1 MFTRLTKRQSILIGL
16 AAVFVA
22 YLLFGWLALPPLL
35 RSQAE
40 KFVAEKTGHR
50 LTMDAPEF
58 NPFTLAL
65 RLHNLKLVRADGEP
79 LLAFKELLVDISA
92 ESLFRWAYVFDA
104 IRLDGLETT
113 VAELPGEQLNWS
125 AFTDALAKP
134 EATAA
139 GEEPTAATSTAGL
152 PRLIVHELAIVDGRL
167 DVADRHRQP
176 ELSTRIEPLDL
187 ELSDLS
193 TLANDKGPYELS
205 ARTGFGAHIQW
216 QGELGINPLSLV
228 GNFSIDEIALA
239 KLPAALLQTVPG
251 LASAEGA
258 AAVSAHYLLSQSDGQ
273 VQVTLDQAKATLDGL
288 KLRLTDASE
297 PFLALERIEA
307 KDGRLDLRQ
316 RSIAI
321 GALLV
326 SGGSV
331 QAVRR
336 ADGSVDLMRLATA
349 APASAN
355 PTASNAAA
363 PAPAA
368 ASGWHYRIDH
378 VGVDKIAAALHDQT
392 VTPAAELA
400 LQDIAVGVDAI
411 SDNLA
416 QAWPAHLEFKAAA
429 GGNFSAEGKVV
440 AGEPSADFQVKLT
453 DLSLKPAQPYL
464 QTVAL
469 LKIADGRLSA
479 DGRVQYDPKT
489 SGFRGGFALHRLRLT
504 EGDAGQTFLALD
516 SLASHSLD
524 ASPTRVMMREL
535 TLDGL
540 DTTLIIAKDKTV
552 NLTRILRKQPA
563 AAAVAT
569 APATPAADAAAAPM
583 FPISIERLR
592 ISDSGLEFADL
603 SLALP
608 FGTHVHHLG
617 GSINGISTR
626 AVAPAQVELDGQ
638 VDDFGM
644 ARAIGQIN
652 LFKPTEFTDLKVAFR
667 NVEMTRL
674 TPYSATF
681 AGRKIDSGKL
691 SLDLEYKINKR
702 QLSGENRMI
711 VDQLTLG
718 DHVDSPEAKNLPL
731 DLAIAL
737 LRDADGRIDLGLP
750 VSGSL
755 DDPQF
760 SYGQLIW
767 KVISNVITKIALA
780 PFRALA
786 NLFGGDQ
793 KLDSI
798 VFEAGQAQPTAPERE
813 KLAKLAQ
820 ALNKRPALALTL
832 AGTWSEADRAAMQDI
847 AMRQA
852 LAVKLGLSAE
862 GDPGPMSTAQ
872 PEVRQALET
881 LFAERL
887 GKAELATLKEGF
899 RNANPGQLQ
908 ESATGKMM
916 SRLTGAFQKKRELDE
931 KELGQLK
938 GADFHGLLYQRLAAT
953 ETVTD
958 ETLQALANAR
968 GAVAMAILSAAGAPA
983 ERTIVGTPGKMPG
996 DGNEIALKLDL
1007 KAAAPAAAAGK

>member
-1 MFTRLTKRQSILIGL
+1 MFTHLTKRQSILIGL
-16 AAVFVA
+16 AAVVVA

-35 RSQAE
+35 KSQAE

-50 LTMDAPEF
+50 LTMAAPDF

-65 RLHNLKLVRADGEP
+65 RLHDLKLATPDGEP
-79 LLAFKELLVDISA
+79 LLAFRELLVDVSA

-104 IRLDGLETT
+104 IRLDGLEAT
-113 VAELPGEQLNWS
+113 VTELPDGQLNWS
-125 AFTDALAKP
+125 PFIDALNKP
-134 EATAA
+134 EAGQAA
-139 GEEPTAATSTAGL
+139 PAQADKPARL
-152 PRLIVHELAIVDGRL
+152 PRLIVLELAIVDGRL
-167 DVADRHRQP
+167 DVADRRRQP
-176 ELSTRIEPLDL
+176 ELSTRVEPLDL

-193 TLANDKGPYELS
+193 TLPNDKGPYELS
-205 ARTGFGAHIQW
+205 ARTGFGAHIRW
-216 QGELGINPLSLV
+216 QGEVGINPLSLV
-228 GNFSIDEIALA
+228 GSFSVEEIALA
-239 KLPAALLQTVPG
+239 KLPPALLKAAPG
-251 LASAEGA
+251 LGSAEGTA
-258 AAVSAHYLLSQSDGQ
+258 TVSAHYLLSQSDDQ

-288 KLRLTDASE
+288 KLRLVDASE

-316 RSIAI
+316 HSV
-321 GALLV
+321 AL
-326 SGGSV
+326 GSLT
-331 QAVRR
+331 AT
-336 ADGSVDLMRLATA
+336 DGSAGITRLTDGSIDLLRLLPPA
-349 APASAN
+349 APPDSAVK
-355 PTASNAAA
+355 PTATTPS
-363 PAPAA
+363 
-368 ASGWHYRIDH
+368 WHYRIDH
-378 VGVDKIAAALHDQT
+378 VGVDKIALTLADQT
-392 VTPAAELA
+392 VKPAGELA
-400 LQDIAVGVDAI
+400 LQDVVVGVDAI

-416 QAWPAHLEFKAAA
+416 EAWPVHLGFKAAS
-429 GGNFSAEGKVV
+429 GGTFAAEGKVI
-440 AGEPSADFQVKLT
+440 ANEPTADFQVKLT
-453 DLSLKPAQPYL
+453 DLALKPAQPYL

-479 DGRVQYDPKT
+479 DGRVHYDPKT
-489 SGFRGGFALHRLRLT
+489 SGYRGGFALHSLRLL
-504 EGDAGQTFLALD
+504 EGDSGQTFLALD
-516 SLASHSLD
+516 ALASHSLD
-524 ASPTRVMMREL
+524 ASPARVMMREL

-552 NLTRILRKQPA
+552 NLTRILRQQP

-569 APATPAADAAAAPM
+569 TTAPTTSAPAVAPAPM

-608 FGTHVHHLG
+608 FGSHVHHLG
-617 GSINGISTR
+617 GSVNGISTR
-626 AVAPAQVELDGQ
+626 AVTPAQVELDGQ
-638 VDDFGM
+638 VDEFGL
-644 ARAIGQIN
+644 ARAVGQIN
-652 LFKPTEFTDLKVAFR
+652 LFKPTEFTDLRVAFR
-667 NVEMTRL
+667 NVEMTHL

-702 QLSGENRMI
+702 QLTGENRMI

-718 DHVDSPEAKNLPL
+718 EHVDSPDAKNLPL
-731 DLAIAL
+731 DLAVAL

-767 KVISNVITKIALA
+767 KVISNVISKIALA

-786 NLFGGDQ
+786 SLFGGDE
-793 KLDSI
+793 KLDGV
-798 VFEAGQAQPTAPERE
+798 VFEAGQAQPTPPERE

-832 AGTWSEADRAAMQDI
+832 AGTWSEADRATMQDI

-852 LAVKLGLSAE
+852 LAAKLGLPTE

-887 GKAELATLKEGF
+887 GKAELATLKDGF
-899 RNANPGQLQ
+899 RNANPGQLP
-908 ESATGKMM
+908 ESTTGKMM
-916 SRLTGAFQKKRELDE
+916 SRLTGVFQKKRD
-931 KELGQLK
+931 LGETETAQLK
-938 GADFHGLLYQRLAAT
+938 GGDFHGLLYQRLAAA
-953 ETVTD
+953 EVIND
-958 ETLQALANAR
+958 ETLLALANAR
-968 GAVAMAILSAAGAPA
+968 SAVAMAILSAAGAPA
-983 ERTIVGTPGKMPG
+983 ERTLTGTPGKMPG

-1007 KAAAPAAAAGK
+1007 KPAAPAAAK